1 MKIVIRN
8 HKKDNLVT
16 NIRQNYTSVLVLS
29 FLWNLRNSNT
39 LRAGKIKFSGAQ
51 KYVLLKES
59 PGECCAPH
67 NFVHLVTLRGT
78 CVCLIMWLTV
88 HQIYY
93 GKMKQCNNI
102 LQFPH
107 VRAEMLS
114 EKRKPRLCFPL

>member
-8 HKKDNLVT
+8 HNKDNLVT

-29 FLWNLRNSNT
+29 FLWNLGNSNT
-39 LRAGKIKFSGAQ
+39 LRAGKIRFSGAQ
-51 KYVLLKES
+51 KSVLLKES

-67 NFVHLVTLRGT
+67 NFVYLVTLRGT
-78 CVCLIMWLTV
+78 CVHLIMWLTV

-102 LQFPH
+102 L
-107 VRAEMLS
+107 
-114 EKRKPRLCFPL
+114 